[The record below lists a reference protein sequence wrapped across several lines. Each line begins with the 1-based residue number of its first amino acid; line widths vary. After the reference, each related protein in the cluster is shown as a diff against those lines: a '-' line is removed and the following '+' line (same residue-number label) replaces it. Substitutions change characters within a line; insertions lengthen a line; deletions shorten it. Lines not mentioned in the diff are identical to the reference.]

1 MAIENGGKSVRDP
14 FEETDESGTV
24 VMASICTYGDTIHTF
39 VERKNY
45 RGLFLPGYAP
55 STFTDPLE
63 SALPDTTLMRID
75 HIVGNQPDG
84 EMVSVAEMYEKQLA
98 FHRFWSVD
106 DTQMHTEYSA
116 LRSIV
121 MADYDEVVK
130 MPINEP
136 ASGLKKSQI
145 QEYVDY
151 YGGAGAQHIAISVPD
166 IIAAITALR
175 ARGVDFLSVP
185 DTYYDNLR
193 ARLAHSKVKVTE
205 SIDVLQK
212 LKILVDYDDKGYL
225 LQIFT
230 KPVEDRPTLFWEIIQ
245 RNNHSGF
252 GAGNFKALFVS
263 LEEEQARRGNL

>member
-1 MAIENGGKSVRDP
+1 MAIENGGKSIRDP
-14 FEETDESGTV
+14 FEEKDEHGTV
-24 VMASICTYGDTIHTF
+24 VMASIATYGDTIHTF

-45 RGLFLPGYAP
+45 RGLFLPGYVP
-55 STFTDPLE
+55 SSVNDPLE
-63 SALPDTTLMRID
+63 GMLPDTMLARID

-84 EMVSVAEMYEKQLA
+84 EMVTACELYEKQMA

-121 MADYDEVVK
+121 MADHDEVIK

-136 ASGLKKSQI
+136 AAGLKKSQI

-151 YGGAGAQHIAISVPD
+151 YGGAGAQHIAIAVPD

-193 ARLAHSKVKVTE
+193 ARLAHSKVKVAE

-212 LKILVDYDDKGYL
+212 LKILVDYDEKG
-225 LQIFT
+225 
-230 KPVEDRPTLFWEIIQ
+230 
-245 RNNHSGF
+245 
-252 GAGNFKALFVS
+252 
-263 LEEEQARRGNL
+263 